1 MDIKQ
6 ALYEWIDELFE
17 QARSSFGQTEL
28 HAAVRMP
35 LDELVLPILGEV
47 EQAVIQKYLAA
58 WQSYYFAEEKFL
70 FQQGVK
76 HGITLIKGL
85 ESIS

>member
-1 MDIKQ
+1 MNIKQ
-6 ALYEWIDELFE
+6 ALYEWIDELFD

-35 LDELVLPILGEV
+35 LDEIVLPVLGEA
-47 EQAVIQKYLAA
+47 EQDALQKYLDA

-70 FQQGVK
+70 FQRGIRGGVD
-76 HGITLIKGL
+76 LIKGIEL
-85 ESIS
+85 IA